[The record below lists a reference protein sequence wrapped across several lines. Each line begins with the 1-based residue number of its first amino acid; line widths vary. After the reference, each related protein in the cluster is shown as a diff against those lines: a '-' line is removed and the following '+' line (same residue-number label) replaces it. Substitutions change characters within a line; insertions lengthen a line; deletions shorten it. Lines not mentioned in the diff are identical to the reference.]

1 MAVTAVNAIS
11 STLKITDDRE
21 RQYTVLYEVLTDSR
35 TDGPKTVASA
45 GGLPSPGTSY
55 SYGDETDVDALCI
68 GAAGDIGYRDLGE
81 SRKVWVVP
89 VLFGTAGITGGS
101 NSDGSSGPQQ
111 IDGPWVVSGDT
122 VGRMV
127 AKLSDLDGVPLC
139 NSVGERFIPAPESQ
153 LNMAT
158 VKLSRKTSSLNFL
171 DWLTTVDAINSTAF
185 WGQVAYTWKCLRWTW
200 SVQWRGFNAYVQNDV
215 ELQYNASGW
224 KFAPV
229 DYGKRY
235 IDPLD
240 AFNGDGSTKYKPIR
254 QQGELSSEGEFL
266 DGFGHLLLPGAS
278 PVLLDG
284 NGGRSGPFRLNGTTD
299 FNSIF
304 PAVIPGPIT
313 GI

>member
-55 SYGDETDVDALCI
+55 SYGDESDVDALCI
-68 GAAGDIGYRDLGE
+68 GAAGDIGCRDLGE

-127 AKLSDLDGVPLC
+127 AKLSDLDNVPLC
-139 NSVGERFIPAPESQ
+139 NSVGERFIPAPEAQ

-158 VKLSRKTSSLNFL
+158 VKLSRKTSSLSFV

-185 WGQVAYTWKCLRWTW
+185 WGQPAFTWKCLRWTW
-200 SVQWRGFNAYVQNDV
+200 SVQWRGVSAYVQNDV
-215 ELQYNASGW
+215 ELQYNAEGW
-224 KFAPV
+224 KFKPV

-240 AFNGDGSTKYKPIR
+240 PVKDGLPNYKYVKH
-254 QQGELSSEGEFL
+254 QGEIAADGMFL
-266 DGFGHLLLPGAS
+266 DGQSHLLPDGAA

-284 NGGRSGPFRLNGTTD
+284 NGGRRGPFRLNGTTD